1 MAPQL
6 KPATGWKPLPKP
18 RIMPKGNIMILVHT
32 PTPARTESEI
42 LPAMSLSRMPA
53 TTARPLRNME
63 EEPTLTTLVMM
74 SLLKWMFFTERC
86 SRLRLEM

>member
-18 RIMPKGNIMILVHT
+18 RMMPKGNIMILVHT
-32 PTPARTESEI
+32 PMPARTESEM
-42 LPAMSLSRMPA
+42 LPARVLSRMPA

-63 EEPTLTTLVMM
+63 EEPTETTSVTV
-74 SLLKWMFFTERC
+74 SRVGLKFRMDRC
-86 SRLRLEM
+86 SRLRRVM